1 MRRTNKLRLR
11 PTEEQEK
18 ALLNICEMSAVL
30 WNKLNYIRRQ
40 SFFGGRFDWE
50 EGIAE
55 LYNEFKPII
64 GAATA
69 QQIIRKNDEAWRSFF
84 SLLKLKGEGKLH
96 PHIRNVSPPR
106 YWKDRES
113 RRRRLMTIIRNDLY
127 RIEEEGKKKWLVL
140 PKGLRVRATGSIKW
154 EGKQGRLEIYYDDLT
169 GRWYAHQSVEIDQPR
184 HTISPTST
192 KAFVDLGVMNIITAW
207 IEGEKQSIAF
217 SGKPL
222 LADWWYLNHKISEHQ
237 SELKRVNDRNT
248 SKRLRKL
255 YRKRQRRF
263 RDAINTIIYRFVKL
277 CFEKGVSEIIVGD
290 VAHIRDDN
298 DKGSK
303 INSLI
308 HNFWS
313 FRYIIERLRTTAENF
328 GISVRVVSERGTS
341 SKCPWCNSKNVR
353 KQKRLFKCL
362 SCGIEAHR
370 DVVGALNIALL
381 YGEGFNGVLA
391 HPAVL
396 GLQTYPPHR
405 QGGED
410 VNSQGEMRF
419 PLLSFATLLLS
430 DFQMR
435 RLSQD
440 FQMCEWAISLLRLLV
455 ESCPSRQGCVQL
467 NLL

>member
-11 PTEEQEK
+11 PTKEQEK
-18 ALLNICEMSAVL
+18 ALLDLCEMSAVL

-50 EGIAE
+50 ECVAE

-84 SLLKLKGEGKLH
+84 SLLKLKGEGSLP
-96 PHIRNVSPPR
+96 PHIHNISPPR
-106 YWKDRES
+106 YWKDRKTG
-113 RRRRLMTIIRNDLY
+113 RRKLMTVIRNDIY

-140 PKGLRVRATGSIKW
+140 PKGLRVGVTGSIRW
-154 EGKQGRLEIYYDDLT
+154 RGKQGRLEIFYDDLT

-184 HTISPTST
+184 HTISPR

-207 IEGEKQSIAF
+207 IEGERQSIAF

-222 LADWWYLNHKISEHQ
+222 LSDWWYWNHKISEHQ

-248 SKRLRKL
+248 SKHLRKL

-263 RDAINTIIYRFVKL
+263 RHAINTIIHRFVKL
-277 CFEKGVSEIIVGD
+277 CLEKNVSEIIVGD
-290 VAHIRDDN
+290 VSHIRDNN
-298 DKGSK
+298 DKGNK

-313 FRYIIERLRTTAENF
+313 FRYVIERLRVTAENF
-328 GISVRVVSERGTS
+328 GISVRVVKESYTS
-341 SKCPWCNSKNVR
+341 SRCPWCSSEKVR
-353 KQKRLFKCL
+353 RRKRLFKCL

-370 DVVGALNIALL
+370 DVVGALNIAIL
-381 YGEGFNGVLA
+381 YGEGFNRVLA
-391 HPAVL
+391 HPVYVPL
-396 GLQTYPPHR
+396 RDIHKPPR
-405 QGGED
+405 PGI
-410 VNSQGEMRF
+410 
-419 PLLSFATLLLS
+419 L
-430 DFQMR
+430 
-435 RLSQD
+435 
-440 FQMCEWAISLLRLLV
+440 AI
-455 ESCPSRQGCVQL
+455 
-467 NLL
+467 

>member
-1 MRRTNKLRLR
+1 MRAMRRTNKLRLR
-11 PTEEQEK
+11 PTKEQER
-18 ALLNICEMSAVL
+18 ALFSLCEMSAVL

-50 EGIAE
+50 EGVAE
-55 LYNEFKPII
+55 LYDEFKPII

-69 QQIIRKNDEAWRSFF
+69 QQIIRKNDEAWKSFF
-84 SLLKLKGEGKLH
+84 SLLKLKGEGSLP
-96 PHIRNVSPPR
+96 PHIHNIAPPR
-106 YWKDRES
+106 YWKDRKTG
-113 RRRRLMTIIRNDLY
+113 RRKLMTVIRNDIY
-127 RIEEEGKKKWLVL
+127 RIEEERKKKWLVL
-140 PKGLRVRATGSIKW
+140 PKGLRVGVTGSIRW
-154 EGKQGRLEIYYDDLT
+154 RGKQGRLEIFYDDLT
-169 GRWYAHQSVEIDQPR
+169 GRWYAHQSVEVDQPR
-184 HTISPTST
+184 HTISLR

-207 IEGEKQSIAF
+207 IEGERQSIAF
-217 SGKPL
+217 SGKSL
-222 LADWWYLNHKISEHQ
+222 LSDWWYWNHKISEHQ

-391 HPAVL
+391 HPVYVPL
-396 GLQTYPPHR
+396 RDIHKPPR
-405 QGGED
+405 PGI
-410 VNSQGEMRF
+410 
-419 PLLSFATLLLS
+419 LAL
-430 DFQMR
+430 
-435 RLSQD
+435 
-440 FQMCEWAISLLRLLV
+440 
-455 ESCPSRQGCVQL
+455 
-467 NLL
+467 

>member
-18 ALLNICEMSAVL
+18 ALLNLCEMSAVL

-40 SFFGGRFDWE
+40 RFFEGLFDWE

-55 LYNEFKPII
+55 LYDEFKPII
-64 GAATA
+64 GAVTA
-69 QQIIRKNDEAWRSFF
+69 QQIIRKNNEAWRSFF
-84 SLLKLKGEGKLH
+84 ALLKLKGEGKLP
-96 PHIRNVSPPR
+96 PHIHNVAPPR

-113 RRRRLMTIIRNDLY
+113 GRRRLMTVIRNDSY

-140 PKGLRVRATGSIKW
+140 PKGLRVRVIGSIRW

-169 GRWYAHQSVEIDQPR
+169 GRWYAHQSVEVDQPR
-184 HTISPTST
+184 HTTSSR
-192 KAFVDLGVMNIITAW
+192 KAFVDLGVANIITAW

-217 SGKPL
+217 SGKPSL
-222 LADWWYLNHKISEHQ
+222 SDWWYWNHKISEHQ
-237 SELKRVNDRNT
+237 SELKRANDRSA

-277 CFEKGVSEIIVGD
+277 CFGKGVSEIIVGD
-290 VAHIRDDN
+290 IAYIRDN
-298 DKGSK
+298 NSKGSK

-313 FRYIIERLRTTAENF
+313 FRYIIERLKTTAENF
-328 GISVRVVSERGTS
+328 GIKVKLVKESYTS
-341 SKCPWCNSKNVR
+341 SRCPWCGSESVR
-353 KQKRLFKCL
+353 KHKRLFKCL

-381 YGEGFNGVLA
+381 HGEGFNRVLA
-391 HPAVL
+391 HPVHILIGGYARTSSPGILVL
-396 GLQTYPPHR
+396 
-405 QGGED
+405 
-410 VNSQGEMRF
+410 
-419 PLLSFATLLLS
+419 
-430 DFQMR
+430 
-435 RLSQD
+435 
-440 FQMCEWAISLLRLLV
+440 
-455 ESCPSRQGCVQL
+455 
-467 NLL
+467 